1 MWLMLI
7 VLLPF
12 LGSLCVAFLPSNSKN
27 WEAWLAGLVA
37 AASTVITL
45 CYFPT
50 IASNEVATLRYE
62 WLPTY
67 ELNFSLRMDGFASV
81 YTSLVSRIVI
91 FVVLYARYYLTEY
104 DPIPRFFAFF
114 LALMGAM
121 LVIVLSGNVIQM
133 VLFWELISLVS
144 FMLIGYWHHRADARR
159 GARMSLIVTATGGLC
174 LLVGLV
180 LMGHVVGSYEL
191 SDILSSGDALR
202 EHSWYLAILV
212 LVALGALTKSAQ
224 FPFHFW
230 LPRAMAAPTPVSA
243 YLHSATMVKAGV
255 FLLMRFWPVLAGT
268 EAWSYIIGFAGLITL
283 VMGAFVAIFQQDL
296 NGLLAY
302 STISHVGLI
311 NLLLGMG
318 PQSP

>member
-1 MWLMLI
+1 MCFMLI

-67 ELNFSLRMDGFASV
+67 GLNFSLRMDGFAWLFSL
-81 YTSLVSRIVI
+81 LVSGIGI
-91 FVVLYARYYLTEY
+91 LVVLYARYYLSEK

-114 LALMGAM
+114 LAFMGAM
-121 LVIVLSGNVIQM
+121 LGIVLSGNVIQM
-133 VLFWELISLVS
+133 ALFWELTSLVS

-159 GARMSLIVTATGGLC
+159 GARMSLIVTAMGGFC

-180 LMGHVVGSYEL
+180 LMGHVVGSYE
-191 SDILSSGDALR
+191 DR
-202 EHSWYLAILV
+202 
-212 LVALGALTKSAQ
+212 KST
-224 FPFHFW
+224 
-230 LPRAMAAPTPVSA
+230 R
-243 YLHSATMVKAGV
+243 
-255 FLLMRFWPVLAGT
+255 
-268 EAWSYIIGFAGLITL
+268 
-283 VMGAFVAIFQQDL
+283 L
-296 NGLLAY
+296 N
-302 STISHVGLI
+302 SSHVRI
-311 NLLLGMG
+311 
-318 PQSP
+318 SYAVF